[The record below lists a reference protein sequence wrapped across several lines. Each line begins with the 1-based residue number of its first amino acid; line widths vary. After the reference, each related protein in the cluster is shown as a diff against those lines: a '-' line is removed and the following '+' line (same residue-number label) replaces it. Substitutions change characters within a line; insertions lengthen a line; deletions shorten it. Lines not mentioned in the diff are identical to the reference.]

1 MLKTEIF
8 RLSFLITALLTL
20 SLLPKNVQNLVK
32 CKKEILNNFYLT
44 GLEHSIYEPMT
55 VCLGVHDK
63 CCSIGDE
70 IKMKHMYDKHT
81 LPILER
87 RVAFV
92 MRSIGS
98 TIESFMEMI
107 DIDVNMMVLNYSVP
121 RSVFYKEMKCESTP
135 RVKPTKNEEKRFH
148 RYSSRLGIPKK
159 KKKKK
164 PKKTKPPKRNLKDQ
178 VRVNYNNKNYINLRI
193 LGSIR

>member
-1 MLKTEIF
+1 MSKSEIF
-8 RLSFLITALLTL
+8 HLSFLIIPFLVLLH
-20 SLLPKNVQNLVK
+20 LPHQTWSLVK

-44 GLEHSIYEPMT
+44 GLEHSIYEPMY
-55 VCLGVHDK
+55 VCPGVHDK

-81 LPILER
+81 APILER

-98 TIESFMEMI
+98 TMESFMEMI
-107 DIDVNMMVLNYSVP
+107 DIDVNMMVLSYSVP

-135 RVKPTKNEEKRFH
+135 RVLPTKNEDKRFN
-148 RYSSRLGIPKK
+148 RYFSRLGIPKPK

-164 PKKTKPPKRNLKDQ
+164 SKKKPKNTKPKGRKLKEQ
-178 VRVNYNNKNYINLRI
+178 VRKLIF
-193 LGSIR
+193 